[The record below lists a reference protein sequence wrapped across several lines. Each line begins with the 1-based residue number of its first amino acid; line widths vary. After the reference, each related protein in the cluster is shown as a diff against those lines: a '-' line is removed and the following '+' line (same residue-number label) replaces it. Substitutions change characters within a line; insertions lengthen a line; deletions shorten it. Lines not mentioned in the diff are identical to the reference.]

1 MPGARI
7 LVIDDSPT
15 ILKVVGSILARSGY
29 EALTARDGASALEML
44 NGAGPKPDL
53 VLLDFVMPR
62 MNGYQFCRE
71 LRSGPHRELPVVLM
85 SAKSDKIRGQF
96 VQQMGAVDAI
106 SKPFDPRALLA
117 MLEGA
122 LAKAAEGRSRAVPSG
137 SAMPD
142 EDSLVES
149 ARSSSARSMP
159 PSLPSRQRAHHELV
173 RRLVLALRPGLRAS
187 GLTEPSPETLDDVVE
202 AALTAE
208 LIAELA
214 PLVRTTQSA
223 SEPGHVL
230 SGDMAAVP
238 LAEVLQ
244 MLQMQRQTGVMRIV
258 SGRNSCT
265 LYIKDGSID
274 LVTSQNTSDEFRIG
288 RYFLERGLLTRAQLD
303 QATGRK
309 PAGKLLGEFLVDD
322 SVVRAEDLHDA
333 LARQSSELVYELVRW
348 PSGRFT
354 FVREP
359 FPEEAKRAALQLG
372 MSGLVLEGYRRVD
385 EWRLME
391 GTIQFDQV
399 VVVDALALD
408 TVDDKLTK
416 RDRVVLGAIDGER
429 TVSQVIGATHL
440 ASFDVVKVLY
450 QLLKSRLVRVRQA
463 A

>member
-1 MPGARI
+1 
-7 LVIDDSPT
+7 
-15 ILKVVGSILARSGY
+15 
-29 EALTARDGASALEML
+29 
-44 NGAGPKPDL
+44 
-53 VLLDFVMPR
+53 
-62 MNGYQFCRE
+62 
-71 LRSGPHRELPVVLM
+71 
-85 SAKSDKIRGQF
+85 
-96 VQQMGAVDAI
+96 
-106 SKPFDPRALLA
+106 
-117 MLEGA
+117 
-122 LAKAAEGRSRAVPSG
+122 
-137 SAMPD
+137 MPD

-159 PSLPSRQRAHHELV
+159 PSLPSRQRAHRELV

-265 LYIKDGSID
+265 LYIIDGSID